1 MIFKGPT
8 NERQIGSAR
17 KNYSPTK
24 KLKFDQKM
32 SSTKIVFFLYKK
44 NRSRVVL
51 TEKDVFDENSETL
64 DI

>member
-8 NERQIGSAR
+8 DERQIGSAR

-24 KLKFDQKM
+24 KIKFDQKM
-32 SSTKIVFFLYKK
+32 SSTKIVFFCIK
-44 NRSRVVL
+44 NQSRVVL
-51 TEKDVFDENSETL
+51 TEMDAFDENSETL